1 MEAERQKALKAAE
14 KSQTV
19 GSTKKETDFNYQKA
33 LAATERQAA
42 SLYHEL
48 QNCNDATRRIELS
61 KKLSE
66 ATEQYKKLNRESV
79 KFRKSF
85 GVQSSRGFYDLNHN
99 LDYFFAKLRSRLTY
113 MFAGIAQRGLDSMT
127 YGLINQ
133 ISQYEQNYVNFAQVM
148 PDHIAN
154 NQETMNNAMKGFID
168 VASDYGAAVEEV
180 TEAGRLWG
188 RQYKDVAMVQALVA
202 NSTKLSITDNMKLVE
217 VNKALEATMQQYNI
231 RLQDANE
238 AQAVSGKIVDSWAK
252 LADTAVVTA
261 ADLAAANERSAGAA
275 YQAGIGF
282 DFLQGMIAT
291 MSTATGRAGGEIG
304 RSIRSM
310 LVSMNTDKGRKEL
323 EKIGVAVYELDT
335 KGQKHV
341 RNFENII
348 LDLMQ
353 KLKTSEKD
361 VSKTILAMSGGKFQY
376 NNVMALLK
384 NYDELLKNIK
394 NSQDSEGWADQQVGL
409 QAETISRQ
417 IKGLTADLNNIVRE
431 LHNSGLRAY
440 IVDTIKLLRDAISIL
455 KYLDPQNL
463 KGLGDMIL
471 LFLGIKSGLM
481 AVRIASTFAV
491 NSFQAIRI
499 ALTSVI
505 PVLASVRAGT
515 LSTAVA
521 FRTLSAATGYIGI
534 IVTALTTLYTL
545 YDAYAAKQN
554 DVNSQIEES
563 KNKIA
568 AENAELDK
576 KNSKLTELGEQI
588 EKNRKIQEDDNS
600 TATESLLA
608 KKKEK
613 QMLEELKESLGE
625 RARAHLEAT
634 GNIKEAIELEIKYN
648 NALKISALEDQKQK
662 EESEYNKTVATKE
675 KTLKRLEMYRAEL
688 VALQELASATG
699 DQISKGKTGFWG
711 NRFNQIGE
719 EVNDTL
725 NTQISGKKGQIAALE
740 EEAKTLENE
749 EIAHL
754 ERISKLDK
762 EKERIQN
769 IDITGSPQGTTEEG
783 DVKATNSGSGGK
795 NYAERAERLR
805 YQREKNVLYYD
816 AKVAA
821 KEYETSLKELE
832 QAEKNEGITA
842 KNSIAQVKLYEGR
855 IEELK
860 AYQSKLEQFQKELVL
875 ELDNR
880 MANDSNL
887 SKMVGYSTDLTEQE
901 KFKLLDVNKE
911 TFQQLK
917 TYTEIVNS
925 INELNTKIA
934 ETKGK
939 IVDVNN
945 ALQGTKRS
953 TNPEK
958 VFQEKL
964 GVLN

>member
-1 MEAERQKALKAAE
+1 MAVENIGTSSEAQRAARIQLLLDCTKALRSVDSLKNKLDAISKVNIMASSEKGLGIAEKINEESKNAKQAFKSFQNEVSKAKAELEKSIAASNGQTIKGKVLDISTAKANYEDAINNLNEFKKLCDSLNYQKLQQRREQLNAKEIAQAKKFHQSILQQKRQQIKEEQRLEAERQKALKAAE

-261 ADLAAANERSAGAA
+261 SDLAAANERSAGAA

-323 EKIGVAVYELDT
+323 EKIGVAVYELDA

-361 VSKTILAMSGGKFQY
+361 VSKTILAMSGGK
-376 NNVMALLK
+376 
-384 NYDELLKNIK
+384 
-394 NSQDSEGWADQQVGL
+394 
-409 QAETISRQ
+409 
-417 IKGLTADLNNIVRE
+417 LN
-431 LHNSGLRAY
+431 L
-440 IVDTIKLLRDAISIL
+440 
-455 KYLDPQNL
+455 P
-463 KGLGDMIL
+463 
-471 LFLGIKSGLM
+471 
-481 AVRIASTFAV
+481 
-491 NSFQAIRI
+491 SF
-499 ALTSVI
+499 
-505 PVLASVRAGT
+505 
-515 LSTAVA
+515 
-521 FRTLSAATGYIGI
+521 IGI
-534 IVTALTTLYTL
+534 
-545 YDAYAAKQN
+545 
-554 DVNSQIEES
+554 
-563 KNKIA
+563 
-568 AENAELDK
+568 
-576 KNSKLTELGEQI
+576 
-588 EKNRKIQEDDNS
+588 
-600 TATESLLA
+600 
-608 KKKEK
+608 
-613 QMLEELKESLGE
+613 
-625 RARAHLEAT
+625 
-634 GNIKEAIELEIKYN
+634 
-648 NALKISALEDQKQK
+648 
-662 EESEYNKTVATKE
+662 
-675 KTLKRLEMYRAEL
+675 
-688 VALQELASATG
+688 
-699 DQISKGKTGFWG
+699 
-711 NRFNQIGE
+711 
-719 EVNDTL
+719 
-725 NTQISGKKGQIAALE
+725 
-740 EEAKTLENE
+740 
-749 EIAHL
+749 
-754 ERISKLDK
+754 
-762 EKERIQN
+762 
-769 IDITGSPQGTTEEG
+769 
-783 DVKATNSGSGGK
+783 
-795 NYAERAERLR
+795 
-805 YQREKNVLYYD
+805 
-816 AKVAA
+816 
-821 KEYETSLKELE
+821 
-832 QAEKNEGITA
+832 
-842 KNSIAQVKLYEGR
+842 
-855 IEELK
+855 
-860 AYQSKLEQFQKELVL
+860 
-875 ELDNR
+875 
-880 MANDSNL
+880 
-887 SKMVGYSTDLTEQE
+887 
-901 KFKLLDVNKE
+901 
-911 TFQQLK
+911 
-917 TYTEIVNS
+917 
-925 INELNTKIA
+925 
-934 ETKGK
+934 
-939 IVDVNN
+939 
-945 ALQGTKRS
+945 
-953 TNPEK
+953 
-958 VFQEKL
+958 
-964 GVLN
+964 